1 MENVKKTFLNFLNF
15 TDLENWSSYSLLGKN
30 LNYTQKFQFAKIGS
44 FLKRNKTPIDV
55 VDGQFYKRATIK
67 INGQGIFLRDIK
79 DGKEIGT
86 KKQFLISKGQFLL
99 SKIDARNGAFGVVP
113 EELEGAIITGNFWT
127 FDVDYSLV
135 NPFYLTLL
143 TGTKEFQKLSQTA
156 SVGTTNRNY
165 LQEVDFL
172 NFKVPLPTL
181 QEQQEIVEAY
191 FKKINEANQ
200 LEVDGKNIDQEIEK
214 YLFTELGISVG
225 NKKENKKGLNLVEF
239 KDVLEWG
246 TDKLLLSSG
255 FESKQFKL
263 KSLSKYESLIDDVFR
278 GKSPKYA
285 DKSDKY
291 ILNQK
296 CNRWNKI
303 ELEFAKTVVP
313 EWYKNIDQKFFTKEG
328 DIIINSTGEG
338 TIGRASYVSKE
349 FEGLI
354 YDSHILLIR
363 LNSSIFNPEL
373 FVELFNSDFGQSQVN
388 QIKSAQATKQTE
400 LGVNNLLKIEIPVV
414 QDVEK
419 QKLIVEEIKVFRQ
432 TASENIIKIEEL
444 KHQANEEFEKEIF
457 Q

>member
-1 MENVKKTFLNFLNF
+1 MEVSTNHFLKFVPFSKFDLWDAKRYTSKSVNSNFEVVKLSSCINEESKKYKLFLEEEKDFGILGVNNRTGIFDAYVQKGKDINQPYKKMEIGWIAYNPYRINVGSIGIRLQEHINEYISPAYVVFSCKENLLPEFLFLVFKTDFFNKVINENTTGSVRQNLSFDKLK
-15 TDLENWSSYSLLGKN
+15 DLE
-30 LNYTQKFQFAKIGS
+30 I
-44 FLKRNKTPIDV
+44 
-55 VDGQFYKRATIK
+55 
-67 INGQGIFLRDIK
+67 
-79 DGKEIGT
+79 
-86 KKQFLISKGQFLL
+86 
-99 SKIDARNGAFGVVP
+99 
-113 EELEGAIITGNFWT
+113 
-127 FDVDYSLV
+127 
-135 NPFYLTLL
+135 
-143 TGTKEFQKLSQTA
+143 
-156 SVGTTNRNY
+156 
-165 LQEVDFL
+165 
-172 NFKVPLPTL
+172 PLPTL

-191 FKKINEANQ
+191 FTKINEANQ
-200 LEVDGKNIDQEIEK
+200 LEVEANNIDQQIEK
-214 YLFTELGISVG
+214 YLFTKLGISVG
-225 NKKENKKGLNLVEF
+225 NKNENKKGLNLVEF

-246 TDKLLLSSG
+246 TDKLLSSAG

-263 KSLSKYESLIDDVFR
+263 KSLSKYESLVEDVFR

-313 EWYKNIDQKFFTKEG
+313 EWYNNIDQKFFTKEG

-338 TIGRASYVSKE
+338 TIGRASYVSKD

-354 YDSHILLIR
+354 YDSHILLLR
-363 LNSSIFNPEL
+363 LGTSVFNPEL

-419 QKLIVEEIKVFRQ
+419 QKIIVEEIKVLRQ
-432 TASENIIKIEEL
+432 RASENIIKIEEL
-444 KHQANEEFEKEIF
+444 KCKANEEFEKAIF

>member
-1 MENVKKTFLNFLNF
+1 MENVQKSFLNFLNF
-15 TDLENWSSYSLLGKN
+15 TDLENWSSYSLLGKK
-30 LNYTQKFQFAKIGS
+30 LNYTQKFPFAKIGS

-55 VDGQFYKRATIK
+55 IDGQLYKRATIK

-191 FKKINEANQ
+191 FSKINEAKQ
-200 LEVDGKNIDQEIEK
+200 LELEANQQINNLD
-214 YLFTELGISVG
+214 LELGIYTSK
-225 NKKENKKGLNLVEF
+225 NIF
-239 KDVLEWG
+239 KTNVINIINYYELDKWG
-246 TDKLLLSSG
+246 VDKNQLSSVNYNG
-255 FESKQFKL
+255 KFQVLKIKDICLIGSGGTPSRSRKEYYNGTIPWIKTGEVLDDIIYDTEEKITIEAINNSSAKLYKKDSIIIAMYGQGKTRGRTAKLGIDATTNQACAVLYNVNNQVIVNDYLWIFLMNEYDRIRELASGNSQPNLNADMIKNYPIVVPPLENQKEIISKYWEFDKIKKL
-263 KSLSKYESLIDDVFR
+263 KI
-278 GKSPKYA
+278 
-285 DKSDKY
+285 
-291 ILNQK
+291 
-296 CNRWNKI
+296 
-303 ELEFAKTVVP
+303 
-313 EWYKNIDQKFFTKEG
+313 KNAEQ
-328 DIIINSTGEG
+328 
-338 TIGRASYVSKE
+338 
-349 FEGLI
+349 
-354 YDSHILLIR
+354 
-363 LNSSIFNPEL
+363 
-373 FVELFNSDFGQSQVN
+373 
-388 QIKSAQATKQTE
+388 
-400 LGVNNLLKIEIPVV
+400 
-414 QDVEK
+414 
-419 QKLIVEEIKVFRQ
+419 
-432 TASENIIKIEEL
+432 L
-444 KHQANEEFEKEIF
+444 KHQANEEFEKAIF